1 MKINCKKR
9 KFQNSIDLFYLIYF
23 TFSDAPICAQSSYY
37 SSSSSTQKQILIA
50 KLGEPIQIQ
59 CNVHAHPA
67 DVYFYWNFNKTKLLN
82 HSFTTNGLTSELTYY
97 PKSKS
102 DFGLVTCWSKNLIG
116 TMKEPC
122 SYKIAPSGPP
132 SSISECRFMNQ
143 SATSIIID
151 CISDDVLSDDNS
163 DSNNDDQLYHLELY
177 DSKKEVLI
185 SNTTN
190 KVPVFNLHNLTSS
203 SQYIANVYVSN
214 SGWRSKN
221 FQKSLSTLTSINK
234 KLSK

>member
-1 MKINCKKR
+1 M
-9 KFQNSIDLFYLIYF
+9 
-23 TFSDAPICAQSSYY
+23 
-37 SSSSSTQKQILIA
+37 
-50 KLGEPIQIQ
+50 
-59 CNVHAHPA
+59 
-67 DVYFYWNFNKTKLLN
+67 LN
-82 HSFTTNGLTSELTYY
+82 DHLFTTKGLTSELTYY

-163 DSNNDDQLYHLELY
+163 DSNNDDQFYHLELY
-177 DSKKEVLI
+177 DSKKEMLI
-185 SNTTN
+185 LNTTN
-190 KVPVFNLHNLTSS
+190 QVPIFNLHHPFSS
-203 SQYIANVYVSN
+203 SKYIANVYVSN
-214 SGWRSKN
+214 SVGKSKN
-221 FQKSLSTLTSINK
+221 LEMGFSTLTSINK